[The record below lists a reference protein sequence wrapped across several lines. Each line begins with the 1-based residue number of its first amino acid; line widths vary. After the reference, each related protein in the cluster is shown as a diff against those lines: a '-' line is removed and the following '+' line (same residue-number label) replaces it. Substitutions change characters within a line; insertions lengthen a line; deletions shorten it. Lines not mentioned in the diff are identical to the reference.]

1 MNTLGTVERPLCIAV
16 IGSGPSGFYA
26 AEALLKAPNV
36 TVRVDVFDRL
46 PTPFGL
52 VRGGVAPDHQKIKAV
67 TAIYEKVASDP
78 RVRFFGNVK
87 LGRDLSVEDLRAR
100 YDQIIYAVGCES
112 DRPMGIPGEALD
124 GSFAAT
130 DLVGW
135 YNGHP
140 DHRHHRFDLSCEAV
154 AIVGI
159 GNVAMDVARILTQ
172 DAELLA
178 KTDAPSYAVEALRS
192 SRIKRVYLLGRRGPV
207 QAAFSPKEIEEI
219 GEIERAS
226 LTVTNEDLLLDDV
239 SKSGLID
246 PRVRK
251 NYEYLSTV
259 ARRSGGA
266 QDRRI
271 ILRFCVSP
279 VALIGS
285 AGRVE
290 AITLER
296 NELIPDGNGGVTAR
310 GTGRLETLD
319 GIGLVF
325 RAVGYRG
332 IPLPGV
338 PFDDRAGHIANVE
351 GRVATAN
358 EVVVPGEYVVGWAK
372 RGPSGVLG
380 TNRADSIATVRA
392 MLADLRKM
400 TATERS
406 VDPSPE
412 ATPRLLAAR
421 GVKSVDFAEWKT
433 LDKIELTRG
442 VARGKVR
449 EKFTRVE
456 DMLTALSM
464 TGASVPVDGTMS
476 AD

>member
-226 LTVTNEDLLLDDV
+226 LTVTNEVGRSPQRGNV
-239 SKSGLID
+239 SWSL
-246 PRVRK
+246 
-251 NYEYLSTV
+251 
-259 ARRSGGA
+259 
-266 QDRRI
+266 Q
-271 ILRFCVSP
+271 
-279 VALIGS
+279 
-285 AGRVE
+285 
-290 AITLER
+290 
-296 NELIPDGNGGVTAR
+296 
-310 GTGRLETLD
+310 
-319 GIGLVF
+319 
-325 RAVGYRG
+325 
-332 IPLPGV
+332 
-338 PFDDRAGHIANVE
+338 
-351 GRVATAN
+351 
-358 EVVVPGEYVVGWAK
+358 
-372 RGPSGVLG
+372 
-380 TNRADSIATVRA
+380 
-392 MLADLRKM
+392 
-400 TATERS
+400 
-406 VDPSPE
+406 
-412 ATPRLLAAR
+412 
-421 GVKSVDFAEWKT
+421 
-433 LDKIELTRG
+433 
-442 VARGKVR
+442 
-449 EKFTRVE
+449 
-456 DMLTALSM
+456 
-464 TGASVPVDGTMS
+464 
-476 AD
+476 